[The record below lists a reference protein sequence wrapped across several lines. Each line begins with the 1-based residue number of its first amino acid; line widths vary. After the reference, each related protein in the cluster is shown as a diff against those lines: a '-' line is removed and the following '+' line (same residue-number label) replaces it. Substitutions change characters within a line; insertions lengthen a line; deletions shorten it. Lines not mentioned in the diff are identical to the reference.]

1 MPIFQDEY
9 DYAYF
14 IRYNMDI
21 VEIDRKPTLILC
33 MEMLLL
39 INISIEQYDD
49 HFLVTMKRRRHR
61 N

>member
-1 MPIFQDEY
+1 MRLMPIFQDEY

-39 INISIEQYDD
+39 INI
-49 HFLVTMKRRRHR
+49 
-61 N
+61 